1 MRATPGVEAVD
12 RDSYRRTIS
21 FDGRFGTFE
30 VRRVAGRDYL
40 ELRIDFPDPDAF
52 PQIAERAGRIFDV
65 DTDPR
70 AVSSHLRRDARLSPL
85 VEAHPGLRVP
95 GAWDGFELTVR
106 AILGQQ
112 VTVKAATT
120 LAGRLAFR
128 YGERFSDGELG
139 VIFPRAEV
147 LSKADPSGLGLP
159 KARAQAIPQ
168 LARAVCRGELSFNG
182 TPDLRAFVRQMKR
195 VPGIGEWTAQYVAMR
210 ALSHPDAFPATDLGL
225 LRGASS
231 GRKGIQPKTL
241 LGRAEKWRPF
251 RAYAAMYLWKS
262 YGMKMTGTR

>member
-182 TPDLRAFVRQMKR
+182 TPDLRAFV
-195 VPGIGEWTAQYVAMR
+195 
-210 ALSHPDAFPATDLGL
+210 ATDLGL